1 MGPFHPF
8 SITSYQRV
16 NGWKSYNKPSKVYCN
31 FAKLQVSGGSVWPS
45 FCYEKN
51 MPYLD
56 QRDLW
61 LPALLLISTQT
72 PKKKTSQNQY
82 IIYSM
87 FSAVFMW
94 STGVFLALLRL
105 LRPWHLSRL
114 VSPRSWETSELR
126 LGVPG
131 QLSSNLGPYSYPKL
145 SRLLQRRHNKYSIV
159 QLLLANLFHW
169 GDHLR
174 SLQQK
179 ETCSNDDLRD
189 SWSWVLAS
197 NYDNRP
203 S

>member
-45 FCYEKN
+45 FCYEKTCHILIN
-51 MPYLD
+51 ETCDCRHCYRYL
-56 QRDLW
+56 
-61 LPALLLISTQT
+61 PSP

-105 LRPWHLSRL
+105 LRPWHLSHL